1 MIKDP
6 RIPKSFA
13 EAMLIPECRKAI
25 ETELEKL
32 QLHNCLIM
40 TIFDGQHQV
49 PMRWIISIKTDGTY
63 KARTTGRGDLI
74 LPWIGFNPKEI
85 YCSNISTYG
94 IKLILAF
101 AAFYKLRMR
110 GGDLVRAYLVIRAN
124 KDSQCSSSP
133 QKNRG
138 ATRYVHTSSR

>member
-1 MIKDP
+1 
-6 RIPKSFA
+6 
-13 EAMLIPECRKAI
+13 MLIPEWRKTI

-32 QLHNCLIM
+32 QLHNCLI
-40 TIFDGQHQV
+40 
-49 PMRWIISIKTDGTY
+49 IISIKTDGTY
-63 KARTTGRGDLI
+63 KARTTGRGDLM